1 MPRRRLP
8 TPSVAAPT
16 FLVIVLAPPRRRLP
30 TPLVVVAT
38 PTPTFLVIV
47 LAGSKLARTIV
58 ALHGNP
64 TDPTDLNLS
73 SSLASPTQQLALAL
87 DEEAVD
93 GLVVGNRL
101 MEAGEYDLALR
112 AYIRDAAA
120 DGFEPVHLLALGS
133 ANLALGRLG
142 QAETQFREATEALPD
157 EPVAWNNLGV
167 VLMERAEY
175 GEASQ
180 VFRRA
185 FALDSGQSDSI
196 RENLRLALARLENRA
211 YTPPIDSNRY
221 GLERRGGGR
230 YLLIDSTIP

>member
-1 MPRRRLP
+1 MRASTTILLAAL
-8 TPSVAAPT
+8 SALLAACAPT
-16 FLVIVLAPPRRRLP
+16 GTPEDSPFAGANTAPRTTAFEGEVDQMIV
-30 TPLVVVAT
+30 
-38 PTPTFLVIV
+38 
-47 LAGSKLARTIV
+47 G
-58 ALHGNP
+58 
-64 TDPTDLNLS
+64 D
-73 SSLASPTQQLALAL
+73 
-87 DEEAVD
+87 
-93 GLVVGNRL
+93 RL
-101 MEAGEYDLALR
+101 MEAGEYELALR

-211 YTPPIDSNRY
+211 YTRPIDSNRY